1 MVFIPFK
8 LWKSFDWFIYFL
20 FFFNFF
26 FCQGAVSE
34 NEETPRWILFAFF
47 FCKLLTIGLSS
58 FRVVS
63 YEGSSELVS
72 LLVGRLTSKGT
83 PAHVTLK
90 HAQWFRN
97 KLGDEWW
104 RVIGVVSRHRITDN
118 LAMSSF
124 GDREPKLPLQTQLY
138 SWTRELVFMVSSQ
151 VGVL

>member
-1 MVFIPFK
+1 MEVVWLI
-8 LWKSFDWFIYFL
+8 DWFFIYFFI
-20 FFFNFF
+20 FFYFLI
-26 FCQGAVSE
+26 FCQVPVSE
-34 NEETPRWILFAFF
+34 NEETPRCILFAFF

-58 FRVVS
+58 FSVVS
-63 YEGSSELVS
+63 YEGSSELAS
-72 LLVGRLTSKGT
+72 LLVGRLTCKGT

-97 KLGDEWW
+97 KHGDEWW
-104 RVIGVVSRHRITDN
+104 RVSGVVSRHRITDN

-138 SWTRELVFMVSSQ
+138 FSTRELVFMASSQ